1 MIDEIIKETEKKLDL
16 LRELKQSLYYEE
28 CIYDVIQ
35 LPDGG
40 KFMVF
45 EIATK
50 KEVRCDY
57 PARLIKWFDR
67 IKVDKDKIYN
77 YNKLV

>member
-1 MIDEIIKETEKKLDL
+1 MIDEIIEQTEIKLDL
-16 LRELKQSLYYEE
+16 LKELRESLTYEQ
-28 CIYDVIQ
+28 CVYDVVQ

-50 KEVRCDY
+50 KEVRYDY
-57 PARLIKWFDR
+57 PAKLVKWFDR
-67 IKVDKDKIYN
+67 IKADKTKIYN
-77 YNKLV
+77 YKKLV